1 MSRHYVIL
9 DCDGGSDDAW
19 ALILLLKA
27 EAEKQLTLLGVTVC
41 GCGNTSLH
49 NAAYNILRILKIY
62 GRLEVPLFLGASGAL
77 LGSSVQPSFHGKDGF
92 GDVLLRD
99 ESIQVEDMV
108 RSEHAVAAINRL
120 CAKYPKEVTI
130 IAVGPLTNIALCYSM
145 YGQSFAQLIKHLYI
159 MGGNY
164 QGIGNCTRAAEF
176 NFYADP
182 EAAHIVL
189 LKSTCPITILPW
201 EPCMNDRFFICIKWR
216 FETFGKCAAKV
227 NPVADILNTV
237 ESAQFS
243 TKAAWNPCDALLVAA
258 FLFDKQIIRKES
270 FWHCTVDLT
279 SCTRGQMVL
288 DHLHEIDKN
297 AENVHLIELLD
308 AEFFQCAAEWAMGL
322 RDLNVSIRIR
332 WKGGSIEP
340 HPSDKALIVNYQL
353 EATVFGDPNNPM
365 LGEKKFVE
373 EFKIIS
379 EVSAITN
386 HVSSPVNCKRF

>member
-1 MSRHYVIL
+1 MSHNYVIL

-27 EAEKQLTLLGVTVC
+27 EAEKQLTILGVTVC
-41 GCGNTSLH
+41 GSGNTSLY
-49 NAAYNILRILKIY
+49 NAAYNILRILKTC
-62 GRLEVPLFLGASGAL
+62 GRLEIPLFLGAPGPL

-92 GDVLLRD
+92 GDVLHPD
-99 ESIQVEDMV
+99 DSIQVKDMV
-108 RSEHAVAAINRL
+108 RSEHAVALINRL
-120 CAKYPKEVTI
+120 CAKHPKEVTI
-130 IAVGPLTNIALCYSM
+130 IAIGPLTNIALCYSM

-227 NPVADILNTV
+227 NPVADILNAV
-237 ESAQFS
+237 ESAQYLI
-243 TKAAWNPCDALLVAA
+243 TGHKAWNPCDGLLVAA

-288 DHLHEIDKN
+288 DHLHEIEKN
-297 AENVHLIELLD
+297 AKNVHLIELLD

-322 RDLNVSIRIR
+322 RDLNFTRSISMALSSIY
-332 WKGGSIEP
+332 KIGSVRVFAPIFLNFIEQGELLLLATK
-340 HPSDKALIVNYQL
+340 DKTQY
-353 EATVFGDPNNPM
+353 
-365 LGEKKFVE
+365 
-373 EFKIIS
+373 
-379 EVSAITN
+379 
-386 HVSSPVNCKRF
+386 